1 MSSTILKCRR
11 EEGSVGCV
19 FMPTSLDSRSHERLR
34 FKRSEVKTGTELCK
48 LIANH
53 PQNSKIKVEGNRL
66 VSKTSKYAIGVYEEG
81 SRNMS
86 IFEASPYSV
95 QALVDGVVV
104 RVSDTGSEPVA
115 SYLDKKKDLINT
127 YAPVKKQRQLR
138 AAVNAVVSDE
148 KIEGY
153 EESREVMKQ
162 TIAEAAE
169 DKSGAAALSAPTGVV
184 GQMRELLPPFD
195 LEATSPGAIFDF
207 SSLFPEALVAAIDP
221 SDKESTCHTLLK
233 FIHEDFRASP
243 VLEKGDEDPWSEMK
257 NLKTLSQLGRLF
269 MAAKQEKRKN
279 FAKLVNI
286 LISMMYLYNIKRKK
300 NWTHSDIYAPE
311 PLAQRLAELYTCDK
325 TVGAQI
331 DREGTNKLFAH
342 IVVFVLRLTP
352 FWEFDFSDLKTDL
365 NVQSKDLLAILS
377 FCGISVKSRTGLAGK
392 LTAPLTVHTNAGGKG
407 APKRRK

>member
-1 MSSTILKCRR
+1 M
-11 EEGSVGCV
+11 GCV

-53 PQNSKIKVEGNRL
+53 PQNSRIKVEGNRL
-66 VSKTSKYAIGVYEEG
+66 VSKTSRYAIGVYEEG

-86 IFEASPYSV
+86 IYEASPYSV

-162 TIAEAAE
+162 TITGDAE
-169 DKSGAAALSAPTGVV
+169 DKSGAAALSTPTGVI

-221 SDKESTCHTLLK
+221 SDRESTCHALLK
-233 FIHEDFRASP
+233 FIHEDFRVGALSS
-243 VLEKGDEDPWSEMK
+243 EGTGDDPWGEMK
-257 NLKTLSQLGRLF
+257 NLKTLGQLGRLF
-269 MAAKQEKRKN
+269 MVSKQEKRKN

-286 LISMMYLYNIKRKK
+286 LISMMYLYKMKRKK

-311 PLAQRLAELYTCDK
+311 PLAQRLAELYTFDK
-325 TVGAQI
+325 AVGAQI

-407 APKRRK
+407 APKRKK